1 MNLFFR
7 LRKSSSPSNWWSK
20 DRVVPHPRLP
30 RAPRPTPRA
39 RSLDR
44 PRLSTFSSA
53 IDIYEAPALQTPDN
67 NCTYANVDI
76 KETVENNLNKLPCL
90 SPNQLKSR
98 SYDDLLDKSDKVT
111 SNSENFEPPSSYSQ
125 DEIIDDEEEPDV
137 PATKNFTKSVE
148 DQLDCLDEEPAEQ
161 VDVPRRAQSC
171 EGLLNDSS
179 ASHQVSMLSL
189 PLPFNSASGMKR
201 KKNFMDKCV
210 NKVRSLVLRK

>member
-1 MNLFFR
+1 M
-7 LRKSSSPSNWWSK
+7 
-20 DRVVPHPRLP
+20 PHPRLP

-53 IDIYEAPALQTPDN
+53 VDIYEAPALQTPDI
-67 NCTYANVDI
+67 NCTYANVDTN
-76 KETVENNLNKLPCL
+76 ETVEDNFNKLPCL
-90 SPNQLKSR
+90 SPNQPKSR
-98 SYDDLLDKSDKVT
+98 SYDDLLDNSDIAET
-111 SNSENFEPPSSYSQ
+111 SNSENFETSNIYE
-125 DEIIDDEEEPDV
+125 DGIIDKEPEV
-137 PATKNFTKSVE
+137 KQFTKSME
-148 DQLDCLDEEPAEQ
+148 DQLDCLDEEPVEQ
-161 VDVPRRAQSC
+161 VDVRRAQSC

-189 PLPFNSASGMKR
+189 PLAHNSASGMKR